1 MDSFTV
7 ALGIPEE
14 IVLKV
19 LSVRWLKGDSC
30 NGSAIGKAL
39 GGSQDTAARRF
50 ISTPEIPVPWEYTAE
65 TGDLKG
71 IFLKM
76 GGRSSQSLDL

>member
-30 NGSAIGKAL
+30 NGSAVGKAL
-39 GGSQDTAARRF
+39 GGGFQDTAARCF
-50 ISTPEIPVPWEYTAE
+50 ISTSSPCCGPPEIPIQWEYTGE
-65 TGDLKG
+65 T
-71 IFLKM
+71 
-76 GGRSSQSLDL
+76 